1 MSVDRKKL
9 EALLKWYFQSIG
21 KDLIASIIVD
31 REGLVLASQSRGE
44 SVDEELVGGLSSLI
58 EPVLRRITQEF
69 SSGNFGTGTFD
80 TEEYRLIFCEAGENA
95 IFVSVLDAVAM
106 IDPVY
111 PYAYLTAEKIA
122 RIFDGREVS
131 PVIPNLF
138 KTTGPEKISPK
149 KGTLQKI
156 SVKSEEY
163 AFKLILGGDGGV
175 GKTSMVMRF
184 VQGSFADSYKAT
196 IGTNIHK
203 KECDFDDLKTK
214 VRFVIWDLAGQAQFA
229 RVRRTY
235 TQNAEAGLLVF
246 DTTRRETYDNVKN
259 WYKEITDGS
268 PNISLILCGNKV
280 DLVDKRTVSKEE
292 AQGLADEL
300 SLSYFETSAKD
311 GTGVD
316 DAFKMLAFQMIEKFF
331 TVNEV

>member
-1 MSVDRKKL
+1 L
-9 EALLKWYFQSIG
+9 EDEGPNYVLKMVAL
-21 KDLIASIIVD
+21 
-31 REGLVLASQSRGE
+31 
-44 SVDEELVGGLSSLI
+44 
-58 EPVLRRITQEF
+58 
-69 SSGNFGTGTFD
+69 
-80 TEEYRLIFCEAGENA
+80 
-95 IFVSVLDAVAM
+95 
-106 IDPVY
+106 
-111 PYAYLTAEKIA
+111 
-122 RIFDGREVS
+122 
-131 PVIPNLF
+131 
-138 KTTGPEKISPK
+138 
-149 KGTLQKI
+149 
-156 SVKSEEY
+156 
-163 AFKLILGGDGGV
+163 GDGAV
-175 GKTSMVMRF
+175 GKTSCIMRYT
-184 VQGSFADSYKAT
+184 QNSFGESYKAT
-196 IGTNIHK
+196 IGTNIAIKNVEIEHRPGVHS
-203 KECDFDDLKTK
+203 TAQI
-214 VRFVIWDLAGQAQFA
+214 VIWDLAGQAQFA

-331 TVNEV
+331 TVNEI